1 MLKEVKS
8 KDSADKEKVVFVK
21 KPNAKE
27 LADAQVASA
36 SVATKAINSG
46 ATTRLKMQDYLKE
59 QGLWSDEQDKE
70 LEDIQKRISEN
81 VRKLAMGGIKLS
93 TAKSIAINIRKDRLK
108 QAELLSRRSE
118 LDQYTVE
125 SQADNAR
132 FDYLASVC
140 IVDEEGKRLF
150 SSLDE
155 YKNKSTEPYVFDA
168 ASALFELISDTD
180 KDWEK
185 KLPENKFLLEHN
197 FVNEE
202 LRFINKDKKLVDQDG
217 RLINDKGRF
226 INEAGEYVDKS
237 GNRINE
243 DGSPYVESPQPFLE
257 D

>member
-1 MLKEVKS
+1 M
-8 KDSADKEKVVFVK
+8 SADCVDEL
-21 KPNAKE
+21 NE
-27 LADAQVASA
+27 LLADVISFYFKAHSA
-36 SVATKAINSG
+36 HWNVMGPDFAEYHSLFESIYSDVYESVDPIA
-46 ATTRLKMQDYLKE
+46 
-59 QGLWSDEQDKE
+59 
-70 LEDIQKRISEN
+70 EN

-93 TAKSIAINIRKDRLK
+93 TARNIAISIRKDRAK

-140 IVDEEGKRLF
+140 IVDEEGKKIF

-155 YKNKSTEPYVFDA
+155 YKNKSTEPYVFEA
-168 ASALFELISDTD
+168 ASTLFELISETD

-226 INEAGEYVDKS
+226 INEAGEYVDRS

-243 DGSPYVESPQPFLE
+243 DGSPYIESPQPFLE